1 MQNPIEIKAKTLE
14 EALIQASIALN
25 CPIINL
31 QYEVIQTPSKG
42 FLNIGKKEA
51 IILVG
56 VKESVKEV
64 KEESV
69 KETNTKENHQ
79 NNIEE
84 KKQKLETET
93 PQEEII
99 TPKPPKKNL
108 KEESHNGDKL
118 HEIKQ
123 ELKDLFSHLPY
134 KINKIITPK
143 PPKKNL
149 KEESHNG
156 DKLHEIKQELK
167 DLFSHLPY
175 KINKV
180 EVSFYEPGVLLINI
194 DGEDS
199 ALLIGEKGYRYKA
212 LSYLLFN
219 WIHPTYGYSIR
230 LEIST
235 FLQNQEKVMEAQLQ
249 SVIMTVHEVGKGQMK
264 APDGV
269 LTYIA
274 LKKLRKAFP
283 NKYVS
288 IKTNLNDEKY
298 IVINDFNNE

>member
-42 FLNIGKKEA
+42 FLSIGKKEA

-64 KEESV
+64 QEESV
-69 KETNTKENHQ
+69 KKTSTKEIHQ
-79 NNIEE
+79 SAEE
-84 KKQKLETET
+84 KKQNSEIET

-134 KINKIITPK
+134 KINK
-143 PPKKNL
+143 
-149 KEESHNG
+149 
-156 DKLHEIKQELK
+156 
-167 DLFSHLPY
+167 
-175 KINKV
+175 V
-180 EVSFYEPGVLLINI
+180 EVSLYEPGVLLIDI

-219 WIHPTYGYSIR
+219 WIHPAYGYNIR

-249 SVIMTVHEVGKGQMK
+249 STIMAVHEVGKGQMK

-298 IVINDFNNE
+298 IVINDFNNEWHHRRYRYTFRQGSD

>member
-42 FLNIGKKEA
+42 FLSIGKKEA
-51 IILVG
+51 IILAG

-84 KKQKLETET
+84 KKQLETET
-93 PQEEII
+93 PQEERI
-99 TPKPPKKNL
+99 TPKPPKKN
-108 KEESHNGDKL
+108 
-118 HEIKQ
+118 
-123 ELKDLFSHLPY
+123 P
-134 KINKIITPK
+134 
-143 PPKKNL
+143 

-180 EVSFYEPGVLLINI
+180 EVSLYEPGVLLIDI

-219 WIHPTYGYSIR
+219 WIHPAYGYSIR

>member
-1 MQNPIEIKAKTLE
+1 MQNFIEIKAKTLE

-42 FLNIGKKEA
+42 FLSIGKKEA
-51 IILVG
+51 IILAG

-134 KINKIITPK
+134 KINK
-143 PPKKNL
+143 
-149 KEESHNG
+149 
-156 DKLHEIKQELK
+156 
-167 DLFSHLPY
+167 
-175 KINKV
+175 V
-180 EVSFYEPGVLLINI
+180 EVSLYEPGVLLIDI

-219 WIHPTYGYSIR
+219 WIHPAYGYSIR

>member
-1 MQNPIEIKAKTLE
+1 MQNFIEIKAKTLE

-51 IILVG
+51 IILAG

-69 KETNTKENHQ
+69 KETNTKEIHQ

-84 KKQKLETET
+84 KKQNLETET

-99 TPKPPKKNL
+99 TPKPPKKN
-108 KEESHNGDKL
+108 
-118 HEIKQ
+118 
-123 ELKDLFSHLPY
+123 P
-134 KINKIITPK
+134 
-143 PPKKNL
+143 

-180 EVSFYEPGVLLINI
+180 EVSLYEPGVLLIDI

-235 FLQNQEKVMEAQLQ
+235 FLQNQEKVMEVQLQ
-249 SVIMTVHEVGKGQMK
+249 STIMTVHEVGKGQMK
-264 APDGV
+264 VPDGV

>member
-1 MQNPIEIKAKTLE
+1 MQNFIEIKAKTLE

-51 IILVG
+51 IILAG
-56 VKESVKEV
+56 VKESIKEVKEV
-64 KEESV
+64 QEESV
-69 KETNTKENHQ
+69 KETNTKETHQ
-79 NNIEE
+79 SAEE
-84 KKQKLETET
+84 KKQNSEIET
-93 PQEEII
+93 PQEEI
-99 TPKPPKKNL
+99 T
-108 KEESHNGDKL
+108 
-118 HEIKQ
+118 
-123 ELKDLFSHLPY
+123 
-134 KINKIITPK
+134 TPK

-180 EVSFYEPGVLLINI
+180 EVSLYEPRVLLIDI

-219 WIHPTYGYSIR
+219 WIHPAYGYNIR

-235 FLQNQEKVMEAQLQ
+235 FLQDQEKVMEAQLQ
-249 SVIMTVHEVGKGQMK
+249 STIMTVHEVGKGQMK

-298 IVINDFNNE
+298 IVINDFNHE

>member
-42 FLNIGKKEA
+42 FLSIGKKEA
-51 IILVG
+51 IILAG

-69 KETNTKENHQ
+69 KETNTKENHQNHQ

-99 TPKPPKKNL
+99 TPKPPKKN
-108 KEESHNGDKL
+108 
-118 HEIKQ
+118 
-123 ELKDLFSHLPY
+123 P
-134 KINKIITPK
+134 
-143 PPKKNL
+143 

-180 EVSFYEPGVLLINI
+180 EMSLYEPGVLLIDI

-219 WIHPTYGYSIR
+219 WIHPAYGYSIR

>member
-1 MQNPIEIKAKTLE
+1 MQNFIEIKAKTLE

-42 FLNIGKKEA
+42 FLSIGKKEA
-51 IILVG
+51 IILAG
-56 VKESVKEV
+56 VKESVKET

-69 KETNTKENHQ
+69 KETNTKEIHQ
-79 NNIEE
+79 SAEE
-84 KKQKLETET
+84 KKQSLETET

-99 TPKPPKKNL
+99 TPKPPKKN
-108 KEESHNGDKL
+108 
-118 HEIKQ
+118 
-123 ELKDLFSHLPY
+123 P
-134 KINKIITPK
+134 
-143 PPKKNL
+143 

-180 EVSFYEPGVLLINI
+180 EVSLYEPGVLLIDI

-219 WIHPTYGYSIR
+219 WIHPAYGYNIR

-249 SVIMTVHEVGKGQMK
+249 STIMTVHEVGKGQMK

>member
-1 MQNPIEIKAKTLE
+1 MQNFIEIKAKTLE

-42 FLNIGKKEA
+42 FLSIGKKEA
-51 IILVG
+51 IILAG

-69 KETNTKENHQ
+69 KETNTKENHQNHQ

-134 KINKIITPK
+134 KINK
-143 PPKKNL
+143 
-149 KEESHNG
+149 
-156 DKLHEIKQELK
+156 
-167 DLFSHLPY
+167 
-175 KINKV
+175 V
-180 EVSFYEPGVLLINI
+180 EVSLYEPGVLLIDI

-249 SVIMTVHEVGKGQMK
+249 STIMTVHEVGKGQMK

>member
-51 IILVG
+51 IILAG

-79 NNIEE
+79 NHQNNIEE

-93 PQEEII
+93 PQEERI
-99 TPKPPKKNL
+99 TPKPPKKNP
-108 KEESHNGDKL
+108 KEESH
-118 HEIKQ
+118 
-123 ELKDLFSHLPY
+123 S
-134 KINKIITPK
+134 
-143 PPKKNL
+143 
-149 KEESHNG
+149 G

-180 EVSFYEPGVLLINI
+180 EVSLYEPGVLLIDI

-219 WIHPTYGYSIR
+219 WIHPAYGYSIR

-235 FLQNQEKVMEAQLQ
+235 FLQNQEKVMDTQLQ
-249 SVIMTVHEVGKGQMK
+249 STIMTVHEVGKGQMK

>member
-14 EALIQASIALN
+14 EALIQASISLN

-31 QYEVIQTPSKG
+31 QYEVIQMPSKG

-56 VKESVKEV
+56 IKETKEN
-64 KEESV
+64 SL
-69 KETNTKENHQ
+69 KETNAKENHQ

-84 KKQKLETET
+84 KKQSET
-93 PQEEII
+93 PQEEKI
-99 TPKPPKKNL
+99 TPKPPKKTP
-108 KEESHNGDKL
+108 KEESHGEDKL
-118 HEIKQ
+118 QAIKQ
-123 ELKDLFSHLPY
+123 ELKELFSHLPY
-134 KINKIITPK
+134 KI
-143 PPKKNL
+143 
-149 KEESHNG
+149 H
-156 DKLHEIKQELK
+156 
-167 DLFSHLPY
+167 
-175 KINKV
+175 KV
-180 EVSFYEPGVLLINI
+180 EVSLYEPGVLLIDI

-219 WIHPTYGYSIR
+219 WIHPAYGYSIR

-235 FLQNQEKVMEAQLQ
+235 FLQNQEKVMDTQLQ

>member
-56 VKESVKEV
+56 VKEV

-69 KETNTKENHQ
+69 KETNTKETHQ
-79 NNIEE
+79 SAEE

-99 TPKPPKKNL
+99 TPKPSKKN
-108 KEESHNGDKL
+108 
-118 HEIKQ
+118 
-123 ELKDLFSHLPY
+123 P
-134 KINKIITPK
+134 
-143 PPKKNL
+143 

-180 EVSFYEPGVLLINI
+180 EVSFYEPGVLLIDI

-219 WIHPTYGYSIR
+219 WIHHAYGYSIR

-249 SVIMTVHEVGKGQMK
+249 STIMTVHEVGKGQMK

-283 NKYVS
+283 NKHVS

>member
-1 MQNPIEIKAKTLE
+1 MQNFIEIKAKTLE

-42 FLNIGKKEA
+42 FLSIGKKEA
-51 IILVG
+51 IILAG

-69 KETNTKENHQ
+69 KETSTKEIHQ
-79 NNIEE
+79 NAEE
-84 KKQKLETET
+84 KKQLETET
-93 PQEEII
+93 PQEE
-99 TPKPPKKNL
+99 K
-108 KEESHNGDKL
+108 
-118 HEIKQ
+118 
-123 ELKDLFSHLPY
+123 
-134 KINKIITPK
+134 ITPK

-180 EVSFYEPGVLLINI
+180 EVSLYEPGVLLINI

-219 WIHPTYGYSIR
+219 WIHPAYGYSIR

-235 FLQNQEKVMEAQLQ
+235 FLQNQEKVMETQLQ
-249 SVIMTVHEVGKGQMK
+249 STIMTVHEVGKGQMK

>member
-1 MQNPIEIKAKTLE
+1 MQNFIEIKAKTLE

-51 IILVG
+51 IILAG

-69 KETNTKENHQ
+69 KEESAKEIHQ
-79 NNIEE
+79 SAEE
-84 KKQKLETET
+84 KKQNLEIKT

-99 TPKPPKKNL
+99 TPKP
-108 KEESHNGDKL
+108 S
-118 HEIKQ
+118 
-123 ELKDLFSHLPY
+123 
-134 KINKIITPK
+134 
-143 PPKKNL
+143 KKNL

-180 EVSFYEPGVLLINI
+180 EVSLYEPGVLLIDI

-219 WIHPTYGYSIR
+219 WIHPAYGYNIR

-235 FLQNQEKVMEAQLQ
+235 FLQNQEKVMDTQLQ
-249 SVIMTVHEVGKGQMK
+249 STIMTVHEVGKGQMK

>member
-1 MQNPIEIKAKTLE
+1 MQNFIEIKAKTLE

-42 FLNIGKKEA
+42 FLSIGKKEA
-51 IILVG
+51 IILAG

-69 KETNTKENHQ
+69 KETNTKEIHQ

-93 PQEEII
+93 PQEERI
-99 TPKPPKKNL
+99 TPKPPKKN
-108 KEESHNGDKL
+108 
-118 HEIKQ
+118 
-123 ELKDLFSHLPY
+123 P
-134 KINKIITPK
+134 
-143 PPKKNL
+143 

-180 EVSFYEPGVLLINI
+180 EVSLYEPGVLLINI

>member
-1 MQNPIEIKAKTLE
+1 MQNFIEIKAKTLE

-42 FLNIGKKEA
+42 FLSIGKKEA
-51 IILVG
+51 IILAG

-64 KEESV
+64 QEESV
-69 KETNTKENHQ
+69 KETSTKEIYQ
-79 NNIEE
+79 STEE
-84 KKQKLETET
+84 KKQNSEIET

-134 KINKIITPK
+134 KINK
-143 PPKKNL
+143 
-149 KEESHNG
+149 
-156 DKLHEIKQELK
+156 
-167 DLFSHLPY
+167 
-175 KINKV
+175 V
-180 EVSFYEPGVLLINI
+180 EVSLYEPGVLLIDI

-219 WIHPTYGYSIR
+219 WIHPTYGYNIR

-235 FLQNQEKVMEAQLQ
+235 FLQNQEKVMDTQLQ
-249 SVIMTVHEVGKGQMK
+249 NTIMTVHEVGKGQMK

>member
-42 FLNIGKKEA
+42 FLSIGKKEA
-51 IILVG
+51 IILAG

-69 KETNTKENHQ
+69 KETNTKEIHQ
-79 NNIEE
+79 NAEE
-84 KKQKLETET
+84 KKQKLEIET
-93 PQEEII
+93 PQEEKI

-108 KEESHNGDKL
+108 KEESH
-118 HEIKQ
+118 
-123 ELKDLFSHLPY
+123 S
-134 KINKIITPK
+134 
-143 PPKKNL
+143 
-149 KEESHNG
+149 G

-180 EVSFYEPGVLLINI
+180 EVSLYEPGVLLIDI

-235 FLQNQEKVMEAQLQ
+235 FLQNQEKVMETQLQ

>member
-42 FLNIGKKEA
+42 FLSIGKKEA
-51 IILVG
+51 IILAG

-69 KETNTKENHQ
+69 KETNTKEIHQ
-79 NNIEE
+79 STEE

-118 HEIKQ
+118 
-123 ELKDLFSHLPY
+123 Y
-134 KINKIITPK
+134 
-143 PPKKNL
+143 
-149 KEESHNG
+149 
-156 DKLHEIKQELK
+156 EIKQELK

-180 EVSFYEPGVLLINI
+180 EVSLYEPGVLLIDI

>member
-1 MQNPIEIKAKTLE
+1 MQNFIEIKAKTLE

-42 FLNIGKKEA
+42 FLSIGKKEA
-51 IILVG
+51 IILAG

-69 KETNTKENHQ
+69 KETNTKEIHQ
-79 NNIEE
+79 NAEE
-84 KKQKLETET
+84 KKQNLETET
-93 PQEEII
+93 PQEE
-99 TPKPPKKNL
+99 K
-108 KEESHNGDKL
+108 
-118 HEIKQ
+118 
-123 ELKDLFSHLPY
+123 
-134 KINKIITPK
+134 ITPK

-180 EVSFYEPGVLLINI
+180 EVSLYEPGVLLIDI

-219 WIHPTYGYSIR
+219 WIHPAYGYSIR

>member
-51 IILVG
+51 IILAG
-56 VKESVKEV
+56 VKESVKEIQ
-64 KEESV
+64 EESV
-69 KETNTKENHQ
+69 KETSTKEIHQ
-79 NNIEE
+79 STEE
-84 KKQKLETET
+84 KKQNSEIET
-93 PQEEII
+93 PQEKII
-99 TPKPPKKNL
+99 TPEPSKKNL
-108 KEESHNGDKL
+108 KK
-118 HEIKQ
+118 
-123 ELKDLFSHLPY
+123 
-134 KINKIITPK
+134 
-143 PPKKNL
+143 
-149 KEESHNG
+149 ESHNG

-180 EVSFYEPGVLLINI
+180 EVSLYEPGVLLIDI

-219 WIHPTYGYSIR
+219 WIHPAYGYNIR

-235 FLQNQEKVMEAQLQ
+235 FLQNQEKVMDTQLQ
-249 SVIMTVHEVGKGQMK
+249 NTIMTVHEVGKGQMK

>member
-1 MQNPIEIKAKTLE
+1 MQNFIEIKAKTLE

-51 IILVG
+51 IILAG
-56 VKESVKEV
+56 VKEVQ
-64 KEESV
+64 EESV
-69 KETNTKENHQ
+69 KETNTKEIHQ
-79 NNIEE
+79 SAEE
-84 KKQKLETET
+84 KQNSETET
-93 PQEEII
+93 PQEE
-99 TPKPPKKNL
+99 
-108 KEESHNGDKL
+108 
-118 HEIKQ
+118 
-123 ELKDLFSHLPY
+123 
-134 KINKIITPK
+134 IITPK

-180 EVSFYEPGVLLINI
+180 EVSFYEPGVLLIDI

-219 WIHPTYGYSIR
+219 WIHPAYGYNIR

-235 FLQNQEKVMEAQLQ
+235 FLQNQEKVMDTQLQ
-249 SVIMTVHEVGKGQMK
+249 STIMTVHEVGKGQMK

-298 IVINDFNNE
+298 IVINDFNHNE

>member
-51 IILVG
+51 IILAG
-56 VKESVKEV
+56 VKESVKEI
-64 KEESV
+64 KDESV
-69 KETNTKENHQ
+69 KETNTKKTHQ
-79 NNIEE
+79 SAEE
-84 KKQKLETET
+84 KKQNSEIET
-93 PQEEII
+93 PQEEIT

-118 HEIKQ
+118 HEI
-123 ELKDLFSHLPY
+123 E
-134 KINKIITPK
+134 
-143 PPKKNL
+143 
-149 KEESHNG
+149 
-156 DKLHEIKQELK
+156 QELK

-180 EVSFYEPGVLLINI
+180 EVSLYEPGVLLIDI

-219 WIHPTYGYSIR
+219 WIHPAYGYNIC

-235 FLQNQEKVMEAQLQ
+235 FLQNQEKVMDTQLQ
-249 SVIMTVHEVGKGQMK
+249 NTIMTVHEVGKGQMK

>member
-51 IILVG
+51 IILAG

-84 KKQKLETET
+84 KKQNLETET
-93 PQEEII
+93 PQEEKI
-99 TPKPPKKNL
+99 TPKPPKKN
-108 KEESHNGDKL
+108 
-118 HEIKQ
+118 
-123 ELKDLFSHLPY
+123 P
-134 KINKIITPK
+134 
-143 PPKKNL
+143 

-180 EVSFYEPGVLLINI
+180 EVSLYEPGVLLIDI

-219 WIHPTYGYSIR
+219 WIHPAYGYSIR

-298 IVINDFNNE
+298 IVINDSNNE

>member
-1 MQNPIEIKAKTLE
+1 MQNFIEIKAKTLE

-25 CPIINL
+25 CPIMNL

-51 IILVG
+51 IILAS

-69 KETNTKENHQ
+69 KENHQNHQ

-93 PQEEII
+93 PQEER
-99 TPKPPKKNL
+99 
-108 KEESHNGDKL
+108 
-118 HEIKQ
+118 
-123 ELKDLFSHLPY
+123 
-134 KINKIITPK
+134 ITPK

-180 EVSFYEPGVLLINI
+180 EVSLYEPGVLLIDI

-219 WIHPTYGYSIR
+219 WIHPAYGYSIR

-249 SVIMTVHEVGKGQMK
+249 STIMTVHEVGKGQMK

>member
-1 MQNPIEIKAKTLE
+1 MQNFIEIKAKTLE
-14 EALIQASIALN
+14 EALIQASIVLN

-42 FLNIGKKEA
+42 FLSIGKKEA
-51 IILVG
+51 IILAG

-64 KEESV
+64 QEESV
-69 KETNTKENHQ
+69 KETNTKEIHQ
-79 NNIEE
+79 STEE
-84 KKQKLETET
+84 KKQNLEIET
-93 PQEEII
+93 PQEKIT

-108 KEESHNGDKL
+108 KEESHSGDKL
-118 HEIKQ
+118 HEI
-123 ELKDLFSHLPY
+123 E
-134 KINKIITPK
+134 
-143 PPKKNL
+143 
-149 KEESHNG
+149 
-156 DKLHEIKQELK
+156 QELK

-180 EVSFYEPGVLLINI
+180 EVSLYEPGVLLIDI

-219 WIHPTYGYSIR
+219 WIHPAYGYNIR

-235 FLQNQEKVMEAQLQ
+235 FLQNQEKVMDTQLQ
-249 SVIMTVHEVGKGQMK
+249 NTIMTVHEVGKGQMK

>member
-42 FLNIGKKEA
+42 FLSIGKKEA
-51 IILVG
+51 IILAG
-56 VKESVKEV
+56 IKESVKET

-69 KETNTKENHQ
+69 KETNTKEIHQ
-79 NNIEE
+79 SAEE
-84 KKQKLETET
+84 KKQNLETET
-93 PQEEII
+93 PQEEKI

-108 KEESHNGDKL
+108 KEESHG
-118 HEIKQ
+118 E
-123 ELKDLFSHLPY
+123 
-134 KINKIITPK
+134 
-143 PPKKNL
+143 
-149 KEESHNG
+149 

-180 EVSFYEPGVLLINI
+180 EVSLYEPGVLLIDI

-219 WIHPTYGYSIR
+219 WIHPAYGYSIR

-249 SVIMTVHEVGKGQMK
+249 STIMTVHEVGKGQMK

>member
-1 MQNPIEIKAKTLE
+1 MQNFIEIKAKTLE

-42 FLNIGKKEA
+42 FLSIGKKEA
-51 IILVG
+51 IILAG
-56 VKESVKEV
+56 VKETKEN
-64 KEESV
+64 SL
-69 KETNTKENHQ
+69 KETNTKENHQNHQ

-93 PQEEII
+93 PQEEKI
-99 TPKPPKKNL
+99 TPKPSKKNP
-108 KEESHNGDKL
+108 KEESH
-118 HEIKQ
+118 
-123 ELKDLFSHLPY
+123 S
-134 KINKIITPK
+134 
-143 PPKKNL
+143 
-149 KEESHNG
+149 G

-180 EVSFYEPGVLLINI
+180 EVSLYEPGVLLIDI

-219 WIHPTYGYSIR
+219 WIHPAYGYSIR

>member
-1 MQNPIEIKAKTLE
+1 MQNFIEIKAKTLE

-51 IILVG
+51 IILAG
-56 VKESVKEV
+56 IKESVKEV

-69 KETNTKENHQ
+69 KEESAKEIHQ
-79 NNIEE
+79 SAEE
-84 KKQKLETET
+84 KKQNLGIKT

-99 TPKPPKKNL
+99 TPKPSKKNL
-108 KEESHNGDKL
+108 KEESH
-118 HEIKQ
+118 H
-123 ELKDLFSHLPY
+123 
-134 KINKIITPK
+134 
-143 PPKKNL
+143 
-149 KEESHNG
+149 G

-180 EVSFYEPGVLLINI
+180 EVSLYEPGVLLIDI

-219 WIHPTYGYSIR
+219 WIHPAYGYNIR

-235 FLQNQEKVMEAQLQ
+235 FLQNQEKVMDTQLQ
-249 SVIMTVHEVGKGQMK
+249 STIMTVHEVGKGQMK

>member
-1 MQNPIEIKAKTLE
+1 MQNFIEIKAKTLE

-51 IILVG
+51 IILAG

-64 KEESV
+64 KEVQEESV
-69 KETNTKENHQ
+69 KETNTKEIHQ
-79 NNIEE
+79 SAEE
-84 KKQKLETET
+84 KKQNLEIET
-93 PQEEII
+93 PQEEIT

-118 HEIKQ
+118 HEI
-123 ELKDLFSHLPY
+123 E
-134 KINKIITPK
+134 
-143 PPKKNL
+143 
-149 KEESHNG
+149 
-156 DKLHEIKQELK
+156 QELK

-180 EVSFYEPGVLLINI
+180 EVSLYEPGVLLIDI

-219 WIHPTYGYSIR
+219 WIHPAYGYNIR

-235 FLQNQEKVMEAQLQ
+235 FLQNQEKVMDTQLQ
-249 SVIMTVHEVGKGQMK
+249 NTIMTVHEVGKGQMK

-274 LKKLRKAFP
+274 LKKL
-283 NKYVS
+283 
-288 IKTNLNDEKY
+288 
-298 IVINDFNNE
+298 

>member
-1 MQNPIEIKAKTLE
+1 MQNFIEIKAKTLE

-56 VKESVKEV
+56 VKETKEN
-64 KEESV
+64 SL
-69 KETNTKENHQ
+69 KETSAKENHQNHQ

-84 KKQKLETET
+84 KKQLETET
-93 PQEEII
+93 PQEEKI
-99 TPKPPKKNL
+99 TPKPPKKN
-108 KEESHNGDKL
+108 
-118 HEIKQ
+118 
-123 ELKDLFSHLPY
+123 P
-134 KINKIITPK
+134 
-143 PPKKNL
+143 

-180 EVSFYEPGVLLINI
+180 EVSLYEPGVLLIDI

-219 WIHPTYGYSIR
+219 WIHPTYGYSIS

>member
-42 FLNIGKKEA
+42 FLSIGKKEA
-51 IILVG
+51 IILAG
-56 VKESVKEV
+56 VKESVKET

-69 KETNTKENHQ
+69 KETNTKEIHQ
-79 NNIEE
+79 SAEE

-99 TPKPPKKNL
+99 TPKPPKKN
-108 KEESHNGDKL
+108 
-118 HEIKQ
+118 
-123 ELKDLFSHLPY
+123 P
-134 KINKIITPK
+134 
-143 PPKKNL
+143 

-180 EVSFYEPGVLLINI
+180 EVSLYEPGVLLIDI

>member
-42 FLNIGKKEA
+42 FLSIGKKEA
-51 IILVG
+51 IILAG
-56 VKESVKEV
+56 VKESVKESV
-64 KEESV
+64 KEIKDESV
-69 KETNTKENHQ
+69 KETNTKEIHQ
-79 NNIEE
+79 NAEE
-84 KKQKLETET
+84 KKQNSEIET
-93 PQEEII
+93 PQEEI
-99 TPKPPKKNL
+99 T
-108 KEESHNGDKL
+108 
-118 HEIKQ
+118 
-123 ELKDLFSHLPY
+123 
-134 KINKIITPK
+134 TPK

-180 EVSFYEPGVLLINI
+180 EVSLYEPGVLLIDI

-219 WIHPTYGYSIR
+219 WIHPAYGYNIR

-249 SVIMTVHEVGKGQMK
+249 STIMTVHEVGKGQMK
-264 APDGV
+264 APDDV

>member
-1 MQNPIEIKAKTLE
+1 MQNFIEIKAKTLE

-42 FLNIGKKEA
+42 FLSIGKKEA

-69 KETNTKENHQ
+69 KETNTKEIHQ
-79 NNIEE
+79 STEE

-99 TPKPPKKNL
+99 TPKLSKKNL
-108 KEESHNGDKL
+108 KEESHGEDKL
-118 HEIKQ
+118 HA
-123 ELKDLFSHLPY
+123 
-134 KINKIITPK
+134 
-143 PPKKNL
+143 
-149 KEESHNG
+149 
-156 DKLHEIKQELK
+156 IKQELK

-180 EVSFYEPGVLLINI
+180 EVSLYEPGVLLIDI

-249 SVIMTVHEVGKGQMK
+249 STIMTVHEVGKGQMK

>member
-56 VKESVKEV
+56 VKEV

-69 KETNTKENHQ
+69 KEESVKEIDTKEIHQ

-93 PQEEII
+93 PQEE
-99 TPKPPKKNL
+99 K
-108 KEESHNGDKL
+108 
-118 HEIKQ
+118 
-123 ELKDLFSHLPY
+123 
-134 KINKIITPK
+134 ITPK

-180 EVSFYEPGVLLINI
+180 EVSLYEPGVLLINI

-249 SVIMTVHEVGKGQMK
+249 STIMTVHEVGKGQMK

>member
-42 FLNIGKKEA
+42 FLSIGKKEA
-51 IILVG
+51 IILAS

-69 KETNTKENHQ
+69 KEIDTKEIHQ
-79 NNIEE
+79 STEE
-84 KKQKLETET
+84 KQNLETET
-93 PQEEII
+93 PQEERI
-99 TPKPPKKNL
+99 TPKPPKK
-108 KEESHNGDKL
+108 
-118 HEIKQ
+118 
-123 ELKDLFSHLPY
+123 
-134 KINKIITPK
+134 T
-143 PPKKNL
+143 L

-180 EVSFYEPGVLLINI
+180 EVSLYEPGVLLIDI

-219 WIHPTYGYSIR
+219 WIHPAYGYSIR

>member
-1 MQNPIEIKAKTLE
+1 MQNFIEIKAKTLE

-42 FLNIGKKEA
+42 FLSIGKKEA
-51 IILVG
+51 IILAG

-79 NNIEE
+79 NHQNNIEE
-84 KKQKLETET
+84 KKQKLEIET

-134 KINKIITPK
+134 KINK
-143 PPKKNL
+143 
-149 KEESHNG
+149 
-156 DKLHEIKQELK
+156 
-167 DLFSHLPY
+167 
-175 KINKV
+175 V
-180 EVSFYEPGVLLINI
+180 EVSLYEPGVLLIDI

-219 WIHPTYGYSIR
+219 WIHPAYGYSIR

>member
-1 MQNPIEIKAKTLE
+1 MQNFIEIKAKTLE

-51 IILVG
+51 IILAG

-69 KETNTKENHQ
+69 KETNTKEIHQ
-79 NNIEE
+79 STEE
-84 KKQKLETET
+84 KKQNSEIET
-93 PQEEII
+93 PQEEIT

-118 HEIKQ
+118 HEI
-123 ELKDLFSHLPY
+123 E
-134 KINKIITPK
+134 
-143 PPKKNL
+143 
-149 KEESHNG
+149 
-156 DKLHEIKQELK
+156 QELK

-180 EVSFYEPGVLLINI
+180 EVSLYEPGVLLIDI

-219 WIHPTYGYSIR
+219 WIHPAYGYNIR

-235 FLQNQEKVMEAQLQ
+235 FLQNQEKVMDTQLQ
-249 SVIMTVHEVGKGQMK
+249 NTIMTVHEVGKGQMK

>member
-1 MQNPIEIKAKTLE
+1 MQNFIEIKAKTLE

-42 FLNIGKKEA
+42 FLSIGKKEA
-51 IILVG
+51 IILAG
-56 VKESVKEV
+56 VKETKEN
-64 KEESV
+64 SL
-69 KETNTKENHQ
+69 KETNTKENHQNHQ

-84 KKQKLETET
+84 KKQKLKIET

-99 TPKPPKKNL
+99 TPKPL
-108 KEESHNGDKL
+108 
-118 HEIKQ
+118 
-123 ELKDLFSHLPY
+123 
-134 KINKIITPK
+134 
-143 PPKKNL
+143 KKNL

-180 EVSFYEPGVLLINI
+180 EVSLYEPGVLLIDI

-199 ALLIGEKGYRYKA
+199 TLLIGEKGYRYKA

-219 WIHPTYGYSIR
+219 WIHPAYGYSIR

>member
-51 IILVG
+51 IILAG

-79 NNIEE
+79 NHQNNIEE

-93 PQEEII
+93 PQEERI
-99 TPKPPKKNL
+99 TPKPPKKNP
-108 KEESHNGDKL
+108 KEESH
-118 HEIKQ
+118 
-123 ELKDLFSHLPY
+123 S
-134 KINKIITPK
+134 
-143 PPKKNL
+143 
-149 KEESHNG
+149 G

-180 EVSFYEPGVLLINI
+180 EVSLYEPGVLLIDI

-274 LKKLRKAFP
+274 LKKLQKAFP

>member
-42 FLNIGKKEA
+42 FLSIGKKEA
-51 IILVG
+51 IILAS

-79 NNIEE
+79 NHQNNIEE

-93 PQEEII
+93 PQEERI

-118 HEIKQ
+118 HEI
-123 ELKDLFSHLPY
+123 E
-134 KINKIITPK
+134 
-143 PPKKNL
+143 
-149 KEESHNG
+149 
-156 DKLHEIKQELK
+156 QELK

-180 EVSFYEPGVLLINI
+180 EVSLYEPGVLLIDI

-219 WIHPTYGYSIR
+219 WIHPAYGYNIR

-249 SVIMTVHEVGKGQMK
+249 SMIMTVHEVGKGQMK

>member
-1 MQNPIEIKAKTLE
+1 MQNFIEIKAKTLE

-42 FLNIGKKEA
+42 FLSIGKKEA
-51 IILVG
+51 IILAG

-64 KEESV
+64 QEESV

-79 NNIEE
+79 NHQNNIEE
-84 KKQKLETET
+84 KKQNLETET
-93 PQEEII
+93 PQEEKI
-99 TPKPPKKNL
+99 TPKPPKKN
-108 KEESHNGDKL
+108 
-118 HEIKQ
+118 
-123 ELKDLFSHLPY
+123 P
-134 KINKIITPK
+134 
-143 PPKKNL
+143 

-180 EVSFYEPGVLLINI
+180 EVSLYEPGVLLIDI

-219 WIHPTYGYSIR
+219 WIHPAYGYSIR

-235 FLQNQEKVMEAQLQ
+235 FLQNQEKVMEVQLQ
-249 SVIMTVHEVGKGQMK
+249 STIMTVHEVGKGQMK